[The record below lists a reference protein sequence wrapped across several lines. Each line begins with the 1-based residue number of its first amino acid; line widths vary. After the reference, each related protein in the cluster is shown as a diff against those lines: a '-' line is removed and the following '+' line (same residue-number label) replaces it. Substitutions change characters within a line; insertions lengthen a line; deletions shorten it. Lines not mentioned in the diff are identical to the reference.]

1 MSYSCW
7 FGGHFDVV
15 ERGIERKS
23 RLARFLLDQR
33 ANPLGQGVYNDATA
47 SLRLERSIVTE
58 NSASGGDGG
67 AGGSDGEGIG
77 GGVYNLGGFDF
88 DALTLI
94 FDNDASTSH
103 DDVFDPFA

>member
-47 SLRLERSIVTE
+47 SLRLARSIVTE
-58 NSASGGDGG
+58 NLASGGD
-67 AGGSDGEGIG
+67 
-77 GGVYNLGGFDF
+77 
-88 DALTLI
+88 
-94 FDNDASTSH
+94 
-103 DDVFDPFA
+103 DDLVHFHVMAVRHGQTKAA